1 MFGVAGAMDLL
12 LSDEQEEL
20 REAFARGIAKELPLE
35 RLHGPQSGASDDALL
50 RTFADLGWLR
60 MSMPEDWGGLG
71 LSYAEEVL
79 LFRELGRNLGPLSL
93 LAGVLGARV
102 AAAAGQSDLAE
113 SILGGET
120 VGLVVP
126 ESRAPTAADGD
137 DRVRL
142 FSAGECRFAVLIRP
156 EGASLFDVSALDCP
170 FSPCLDDTLRMRCF
184 ALGQIAAIAET
195 SDRQIWWQGSLLT
208 AAMCVGLAEGAR
220 DMILEY
226 AKIRQTFGR
235 PIGAYQAVR
244 HPIAEMTA
252 RIEHARCQTY
262 YAALALAMGRED
274 AAMQVA
280 AARTIAQDAAR
291 KNADANIQLHGA
303 VGITSE
309 LSAHLFLKRSLVL
322 ANLFGRKKAALHQ
335 VLNDQLMEV

>member
-1 MFGVAGAMDLL
+1 MDLL

-20 REAFARGIAKELPLE
+20 CGTFARGIAKELPLE
-35 RLHGPQSGASDDALL
+35 RLQGAQSQAVDDTSL

-60 MSMPEDWGGLG
+60 MSMPEEWGGLG

-102 AAAAGQSDLAE
+102 AAGSSQLEVAE
-113 SILGGET
+113 SILCGEA
-120 VGLVVP
+120 VGLIVP
-126 ESRAPTAADGD
+126 ESTPLSASEGGGRA
-137 DRVRL
+137 RL
-142 FSAGECRFAVLIRP
+142 FGTADCKMAVLILP
-156 EGASLFDVSALDCP
+156 DEASLVDVSALACG
-170 FSPCLDDTLRMRCF
+170 FSPCLDDTLAMRNF
-184 ALGQIAAIAET
+184 TLGETPRIAET
-195 SDRQIWWQGSLLT
+195 KDREIWWQGSLMT

-226 AKIRQTFGR
+226 AKVRQTFGR

-252 RIEHARCQTY
+252 RVEHARCQTY
-262 YAALALAMGRED
+262 YAALALGMGRAD
-274 AAMQVA
+274 AAMQAA
-280 AARTIAQDAAR
+280 AARTVAQAAAR
-291 KNADANIQLHGA
+291 RNADANIQLHGA

-322 ANLFGRKKAALHQ
+322 ANLFGSKKAALRQ
-335 VLNDQLMEV
+335 VLNDELMEV

>member
-1 MFGVAGAMDLL
+1 MFGVSGAMDLL

-35 RLHGPQSGASDDALL
+35 RLHGPQSGSADGSLP
-50 RTFADLGWLR
+50 TFADLGWLR
-60 MSMPEDWGGLG
+60 MSMPEEWGGLG

-102 AAAAGQSDLAE
+102 AAGAGQSELAE
-113 SILGGET
+113 TILNGEP
-120 VGLVVP
+120 VGLVVS
-126 ESRAPTAADGD
+126 ESHSPDASDAERQ
-137 DRVRL
+137 VRL
-142 FSAGECRFAVLIRP
+142 FSAGECRMAVLVQP

-170 FSPCLDDTLRMRCF
+170 LSPCLDDTLHMRKL
-184 ALGQIAAIAET
+184 ALDRLTPVAET
-195 SDRQIWWQGSLLT
+195 TDGQLWWHGSLLT

-252 RIEHARCQTY
+252 RIEHARCQAY
-262 YAALALAMGRED
+262 YAALALAMGRAD
-274 AAMQVA
+274 SAMQVA